1 MSQRVPLLKAKP
13 ARKPIRG
20 LLIAPKV
27 KPSSSQSS
35 TASGGSATQIVAQNP
50 SPPAV
55 KTAEVPEDGSGQPHE
70 STTISVPRE
79 RAISNS
85 VSVHASPSPSHDRLG
100 LQRRGTRSSAATSPR
115 AAAASP
121 KRDDPNVAPIRI
133 KVPSNSPAPRITA
146 APRGIIAPGGSFG
159 LPPPPKQL
167 STSTSQL
174 SSSRPSPK
182 GIPLPSRVFQPG
194 GSNLISSA
202 PTGTATPSKVS
213 RGGSTAAV
221 SEEEQASLAKSSAKT
236 ASKPDTGGVGDDD
249 DSDDAPVATRSRKA
263 PPKRLLSLPPRS
275 KAAKGPV
282 KTRRSAKRPLEE
294 SILPI
299 KNQFLLYASNPP
311 PERVVKRRS
320 STRRQ
325 ELTPTESEHQIA
337 SMTMGELAL
346 SVPFGQPT
354 DDSHISSNE
363 DDEDDHAKS
372 SAAEVAARRTA
383 ASRGAASG
391 RPQVEIVNGQIVLAT
406 NSLTV
411 HEDELMQE
419 DDEAETHSSAKE
431 HPRVGRSG
439 YLSGRRASKRWGYV
453 ETKQFFYC
461 LSHVG
466 TDFTLMETLFPNR
479 TRSELKIKF
488 KSEEKRH
495 RALVDVALEGAKRP
509 LDADV
514 MALAAQ
520 NLKKLMAKLKRGG
533 DEDSDDGNNDENEDH
548 APLEIETEG
557 EFLLI

>member
-1 MSQRVPLLKAKP
+1 
-13 ARKPIRG
+13 
-20 LLIAPKV
+20 
-27 KPSSSQSS
+27 
-35 TASGGSATQIVAQNP
+35 
-50 SPPAV
+50 
-55 KTAEVPEDGSGQPHE
+55 
-70 STTISVPRE
+70 
-79 RAISNS
+79 
-85 VSVHASPSPSHDRLG
+85 
-100 LQRRGTRSSAATSPR
+100 
-115 AAAASP
+115 
-121 KRDDPNVAPIRI
+121 
-133 KVPSNSPAPRITA
+133 
-146 APRGIIAPGGSFG
+146 
-159 LPPPPKQL
+159 
-167 STSTSQL
+167 
-174 SSSRPSPK
+174 
-182 GIPLPSRVFQPG
+182 
-194 GSNLISSA
+194 
-202 PTGTATPSKVS
+202 
-213 RGGSTAAV
+213 
-221 SEEEQASLAKSSAKT
+221 
-236 ASKPDTGGVGDDD
+236 
-249 DSDDAPVATRSRKA
+249 
-263 PPKRLLSLPPRS
+263 
-275 KAAKGPV
+275 
-282 KTRRSAKRPLEE
+282 
-294 SILPI
+294 
-299 KNQFLLYASNPP
+299 
-311 PERVVKRRS
+311 
-320 STRRQ
+320 
-325 ELTPTESEHQIA
+325 
-337 SMTMGELAL
+337 MGELAL

-372 SAAEVAARRTA
+372 SAAEVTF
-383 ASRGAASG
+383 
-391 RPQVEIVNGQIVLAT
+391 EIVNGQIVLAT

-431 HPRVGRSG
+431 HPRLGR

-548 APLEIETEG
+548 APLSIETEG